1 MLPKLLLAAT
11 LLASSA
17 TALAHDDR
25 YGRVV
30 TVEPHF
36 SISFGTRHHD
46 GFRVLYESGGSHYW
60 THTHHHPGR
69 VIVLPQHRH
78 VEHVYHYRDHDRGWD
93 ERRHWRDR
101 DDHHHRHGKPRHH
114 KHHRHG

>member
-1 MLPKLLLAAT
+1 MLPKLLLAAA

-17 TALAHDDR
+17 TVLAHDDR

-46 GFRVLYESGGSHYW
+46 GFRVLYESGGSRYW

-69 VIVLPQHRH
+69 VIVLPEHRH
-78 VEHVYHYRDHDRGWD
+78 VEHVHHYREHDRGWD
-93 ERRHWRDR
+93 ERRYWHDR